1 MTQLTIAE
9 PKPADDSRED
19 IPLAELVEQ
28 LTHKLRNQLSVIIT
42 AASQLDENIRDKSEP
57 DDLSLLTAVLTAAD
71 RLEYIL
77 QRFVQYGCPDPPQ
90 PIPININDLCRAEV
104 RRNQI
109 IIAEV
114 KGGVKFITELDRQL
128 PLVFGDADHL
138 RLILSDLI
146 DNAVESI
153 DSQGTISLKTT
164 RQENSVVL
172 TVEDTGRGIPA
183 GAEETIF
190 KPFRSFHAGS
200 PGLGLAIARRLTRD
214 NRGTIDIVS
223 RRQGGVMV
231 KLKFP
236 VLEKM

>member
-1 MTQLTIAE
+1 MTQLTISV
-9 PKPADDSRED
+9 PTTADDSREE

-42 AASQLDENIRDKSEP
+42 AASQLDENIRDKSDP

-71 RLEYIL
+71 RLEHIL
-77 QRFVQYGCPDPPQ
+77 QRFVQYGCPDPPR
-90 PIPININDLCRAEV
+90 PIPININDLCLAEV
-104 RRNQI
+104 SRNQI
-109 IIAEV
+109 IASGA
-114 KGGVKFITELDRQL
+114 KGGVRFITELDHQL
-128 PLVFGDADHL
+128 PPVFGDANHL

-153 DSQGTISLKTT
+153 DIKGTISLKTSC
-164 RQENSVVL
+164 QENAVVL

-190 KPFRSFHAGS
+190 KPFLSLHSGL
-200 PGLGLAIARRLTRD
+200 PGMGLAIARRLTRD
-214 NRGTIDIVS
+214 NQGTIDIVS

-236 VLEKM
+236 IMEKM